1 MSSTHMS
8 LYCHLVFSAH
18 DRLRWIDKSWQERL
32 AQYMGG
38 IIRDIEGIA
47 IEIGGDSDHSHIL
60 ARLKANYSISDSLR
74 IIKAGSSKW
83 VHKSIGLRS
92 FQWQVGY
99 GAFTVRSSDVEV
111 MRKYIRNQREHHRE
125 KTFQEE
131 YIELLNE
138 NGIEFDEKYLW

>member
-1 MSSTHMS
+1 MSSTHLS
-8 LYCHLVFSAH
+8 LYYHLVFSTH
-18 DRLRWIDKSWQERL
+18 NRHRWIDKSWQERL
-32 AQYMGG
+32 AQYIGG
-38 IIRDIEGIA
+38 IVRDIEGIA

-60 ARLKANYSISDSLR
+60 ARLKANYSISESLR
-74 IIKAGSSKW
+74 IIKSGSSKW
-83 VHKSIGLRS
+83 IHESIGLKL

-99 GAFTVRSSDVEV
+99 GAFTVGSSDVEV
-111 MRKYIRNQREHHRE
+111 LRKYIRNQREHHRK